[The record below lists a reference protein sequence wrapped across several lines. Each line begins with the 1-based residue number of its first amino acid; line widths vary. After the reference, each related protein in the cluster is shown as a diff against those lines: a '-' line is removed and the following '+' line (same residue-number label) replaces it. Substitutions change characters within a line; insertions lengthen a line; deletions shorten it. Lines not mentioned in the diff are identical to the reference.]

1 MTDIDDLEDKIKKA
15 KHDEADSQDPLNK
28 AAQTSTDSQA
38 GIQAGVELVGSI
50 AVSTAIGYG
59 LDHWL
64 GTKPLFL
71 ILLFFMGVFAGF
83 FNVYRVSQNLGSTV
97 GYSELH
103 RREKNAKTAPEQQET
118 EISGLDNKE

>member
-1 MTDIDDLEDKIKKA
+1 MSDLDQLEEKIKKA
-15 KHDEADSQDPLNK
+15 RHQDSIDKKVLKQVEATSDSR
-28 AAQTSTDSQA
+28 A

-71 ILLFFMGVFAGF
+71 ILLFFLGVFAGF
-83 FNVYRVSQNLGSTV
+83 FNVYRVSQNLGGSV

-103 RREKNAKTAPEQQET
+103 RREKSAKTAPEQPIEQRSDT
-118 EISGLDNKE
+118 DNKE